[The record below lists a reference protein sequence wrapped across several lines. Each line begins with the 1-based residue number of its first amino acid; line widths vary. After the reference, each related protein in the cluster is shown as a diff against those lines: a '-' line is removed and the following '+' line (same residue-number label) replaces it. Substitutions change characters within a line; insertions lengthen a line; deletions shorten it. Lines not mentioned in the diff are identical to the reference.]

1 MHWLAFSNRHFFIL
15 QSPYT
20 QNYKFLPLWKKKKK
34 LAIIY
39 NSSKGKKRK
48 GGGKMQEN
56 GKVYCIVAVQDV
68 REPLENTPLSST

>member
-1 MHWLAFSNRHFFIL
+1 LHSQIGTSSYFRVLIPRIINFYLFV
-15 QSPYT
+15 
-20 QNYKFLPLWKKKKK
+20 KKKKK